1 MARHPWSIRLLRL
14 LLRTYP
20 REFRERFGADLEGDF
35 SELMST
41 RGPAAAWKYALSDMR
56 RAVPMTHSDDQRAR
70 QRRYVITLGGEG
82 HMGSLL
88 FDLRHAVRALISSPV
103 FTAVTVITLALGIGA
118 NSAIFSLVNAVL
130 LRPLGYQDP
139 ERLMM
144 IHEIIPESRVPRFG
158 VSPADYADLDQ
169 YQGSLHRHR
178 RLPHPHHGA
187 VGQRHAGKHQRGAD
201 DRRGVPAARRRRR

>member
-1 MARHPWSIRLLRL
+1 
-14 LLRTYP
+14 
-20 REFRERFGADLEGDF
+20 
-35 SELMST
+35 
-41 RGPAAAWKYALSDMR
+41 MR

-70 QRRYVITLGGEG
+70 QRRYVITLGGES

-158 VSPADYADLDQ
+158 VSPADYLDLDQ
-169 YQGSLHRHR
+169 YQGSFTDIGVYRTR
-178 RLPHPHHGA
+178 TDGA
-187 VGQRHAGKHQRGAD
+187 VGQRHARKHQRGAD
-201 DRRGVPAARRRRR
+201 LRRGVPAARRRRRRGPHLPARRGSIRAIGRGDQRVAAPPPLRRVVADRRAASCSIAGRTRSSA

>member
-1 MARHPWSIRLLRL
+1 
-14 LLRTYP
+14 
-20 REFRERFGADLEGDF
+20 
-35 SELMST
+35 MST

-70 QRRYVITLGGEG
+70 QRRYVITLGGES

-88 FDLRHAVRALISSPV
+88 FDLRHSIRALLSSPV

-158 VSPADYADLDQ
+158 VSPVDYLDLDQ
-169 YQGSLHRHR
+169 YQARSPTSAPIARAR
-178 RLPHPHHGA
+178 WSSRA
-187 VGQRHAGKHQRGAD
+187 
-201 DRRGVPAARRRRR
+201 AARRKASAWRRPPPRCSRCSASARPKAGPSCPRRINPSNRSR